1 VDSSSLEASATFETM
16 PPLEPA
22 HTLLVRLLAVLGGG
36 FLGGALRFMILND
49 MSSAAGSQNGVYP
62 NASWGDS
69 FDVRLFAINTV
80 GVFIATWLLLGR
92 MGDSSPD
99 APGRLF
105 WTTGVLGGL
114 TTYSSLI
121 AELGGIWGQ
130 NRGVAVLIG
139 ALSVGAACGAGWLA
153 HQIRQRLRWGS

>member
-1 VDSSSLEASATFETM
+1 MPTFK
-16 PPLEPA
+16 PA
-22 HTLLVRLLAVLGGG
+22 HTLLVRLVAVLGGG
-36 FLGGALRFMILND
+36 FLGGALRYAILSD
-49 MSSAAGSQNGVYP
+49 FSSVAKPHFAIYP
-62 NASWGDS
+62 TASLSNS
-69 FDVRLFAINTV
+69 FDVRLFVINTV

-92 MGDSSPD
+92 MGNSSPD

-121 AELGGIWGQ
+121 GEMGAIWGQ
-130 NRGVAVLIG
+130 NRGVAVLIC

-153 HQIRQRLRWGS
+153 YQIRQKLEQGS

>member
-1 VDSSSLEASATFETM
+1 MPTLKSA
-16 PPLEPA
+16 
-22 HTLLVRLLAVLGGG
+22 HSLLVRLLAVLGGG
-36 FLGGALRFMILND
+36 FLGGALRYIILSD
-49 MSSAAGSQNGVYP
+49 MSSDAGSQYGVYSD
-62 NASWGDS
+62 ASWVVP
-69 FDVRLFAINTV
+69 FDVRLFVINTV

-121 AELGGIWGQ
+121 GELGAIWGQ
-130 NRGVAVLIG
+130 NRGLAVLIG
-139 ALSVGAACGAGWLA
+139 ALSVGSACGAGWLA
-153 HQIRQRLRWGS
+153 YQIRQRLERGS